1 MNIYTNLTEIVT
13 NPADTHCLDRLR
25 NKPWTQ
31 NNIGESVPSYSRL
44 GPGPDRA
51 CVCGACAHVHVSVHV
66 SLCVWKGVRVR
77 VCVVVE
83 MCMGLHVVSSCVV
96 CLVDVDVTLGWH
108 ARAQNCQTS
117 GIATAKLCVKGG
129 GRGGTVVACPSAQT
143 PRARCPRRSRC
154 PR

>member
-1 MNIYTNLTEIVT
+1 VFGT
-13 NPADTHCLDRLR
+13 
-25 NKPWTQ
+25 
-31 NNIGESVPSYSRL
+31 G
-44 GPGPDRA
+44 
-51 CVCGACAHVHVSVHV
+51 CVCV
-66 SLCVWKGVRVR
+66 CVC

-83 MCMGLHVVSSCVV
+83 MCMGLHAVSSCVV
-96 CLVDVDVTLGWH
+96 CLVDVDVTLDWH